1 MKKICIFG
9 SGGFAKEVYAL
20 ALDCKYIV
28 DAFIDVKE
36 NSDIL
41 GLPVKTVEYYDTY
54 KHYGVLGIGSPK
66 IREKIVR
73 ENPNVEWISL
83 IHPNAVISSLNIQ
96 IGKGAVICANSIITA
111 DIKIGD
117 FVQLNLATTIGHD
130 CIIGDYFTT
139 APGVHISGNCLI
151 GDRVYFGTGSSSKER
166 INITSDSTIGAGACV
181 LKSIIEPGVYVGIPA
196 TKIIK

>member
-130 CIIGDYFTT
+130 CIIG
-139 APGVHISGNCLI
+139 NCLI